1 MCELRRSTGL
11 SVGRLGIVFSG
22 PRSSV
27 GRCVRDPGPAI
38 RRLRRRP
45 HQAWQIG
52 MTSFQRSD
60 LRSVYLVSIIDCYTR
75 PLVGWHANDRCKASD
90 RSSAVCPVLESRG
103 LRTKESCSDLVLR
116 SENGAEPS
124 SKHFVEFLEHGIKG
138 QYTGYNAPDDN
149 AYVER
154 VIRTIKEEEI
164 WSSDYDSLS
173 EARDAIADYAS
184 YYNQERQHPS
194 LDYRTSNEVNEA
206 HQSTLM
212 AA

>member
-60 LRSVYLVSIIDCYTR
+60 PRPVYLVTIIDCYTR
-75 PLVGWHANDRCKASD
+75 PLVGWPANDRCKVSD
-90 RSSAVCPVLESRG
+90 WSSAVRPALEFRG

-124 SKHFVEFLEHGIKG
+124 SKHFVEFLEYGIKG
-138 QYTGYNAPDDN
+138 QYTGYNAPDDD

-164 WSSDYDSLS
+164 WSSD
-173 EARDAIADYAS
+173 I
-184 YYNQERQHPS
+184 
-194 LDYRTSNEVNEA
+194 RTPNEVNEA
-206 HQSTLM
+206 HQSILM
-212 AA
+212 TA

>member
-1 MCELRRSTGL
+1 MRELGLTQPRR
-11 SVGRLGIVFSG
+11 
-22 PRSSV
+22 
-27 GRCVRDPGPAI
+27 
-38 RRLRRRP
+38 RRLRPKRVERMRPRRP
-45 HQAWQIG
+45 NQACPID

-60 LRSVYLVSIIDCYTR
+60 LRPVYLVTLIDCYTR
-75 PLVGWHANDRCKASD
+75 QLVGWHATDRCRASD
-90 RSSAVCPVLESRG
+90 RSSAVRPALESRG

-164 WSSDYDSLS
+164 
-173 EARDAIADYAS
+173 
-184 YYNQERQHPS
+184 
-194 LDYRTSNEVNEA
+194 
-206 HQSTLM
+206 
-212 AA
+212 